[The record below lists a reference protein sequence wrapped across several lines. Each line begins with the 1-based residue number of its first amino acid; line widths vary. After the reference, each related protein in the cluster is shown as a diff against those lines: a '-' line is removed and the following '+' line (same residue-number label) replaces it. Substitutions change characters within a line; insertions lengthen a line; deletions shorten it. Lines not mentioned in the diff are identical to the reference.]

1 VLSRGSPRS
10 DDGVITLVK
19 RLPLTQTAPS
29 QPKDRHRSA
38 PSPDARAETI
48 RRNRT
53 DTATRAEEVLTA
65 LARLLGRQFA
75 REWFRAEG

>member
-1 VLSRGSPRS
+1 
-10 DDGVITLVK
+10 VITLVK